1 MQKIGWILYTDEM
14 PPTIAEFEEE
24 LNLTLQKVNVCK
36 YPPIWRMEILSEDGL
51 LLFENPPIG
60 RLYGGL

>member
-51 LLFENPPIG
+51 CL
-60 RLYGGL
+60 